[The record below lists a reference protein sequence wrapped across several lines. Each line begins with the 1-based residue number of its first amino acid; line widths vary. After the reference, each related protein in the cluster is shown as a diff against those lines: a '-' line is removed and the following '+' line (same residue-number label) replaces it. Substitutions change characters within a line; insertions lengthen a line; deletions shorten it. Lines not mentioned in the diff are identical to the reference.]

1 MEQYNSH
8 SDEYHIHIS
17 AKHKLFDLK
26 LKEVWEY
33 RDLIWLFTKQK
44 FTVYYKQTILGPAWL
59 ILNPLITGLMYAF
72 VFGGIAKLDTDGVPG
87 ILFYLSGTALWTF
100 FSSSLTKNAEA
111 FTANAKLFGKVYFPR
126 LTMPI
131 SNVLS
136 SAIEFCFHFI
146 PVAIFLIYY
155 VIVGKVA
162 PNWTALAVIPLCLFH
177 LGLIGLG
184 FGIIISSLTTKY
196 RDLSIVV
203 GFGVT
208 IWMYATPVVYPL
220 SMLEEG
226 WMKNALLFN
235 PATMPIELYRYAL
248 LGRGTVQPF
257 YLGISWIT
265 TITVVLLGIAI
276 FNKVERSFMDTV

>member
-44 FTVYYKQTILGPAWL
+44 FTVYYKQTFLGPAWL

-162 PNWTALAVIPLCLFH
+162 PNWTALAVSVPSGLNRSRLWHYHIQSDNQIP
-177 LGLIGLG
+177 
-184 FGIIISSLTTKY
+184 
-196 RDLSIVV
+196 
-203 GFGVT
+203 
-208 IWMYATPVVYPL
+208 
-220 SMLEEG
+220 
-226 WMKNALLFN
+226 
-235 PATMPIELYRYAL
+235 
-248 LGRGTVQPF
+248 
-257 YLGISWIT
+257 
-265 TITVVLLGIAI
+265 
-276 FNKVERSFMDTV
+276 

>member
-1 MEQYNSH
+1 MEQNKLRP
-8 SDEYHIHIS
+8 DDYHIHIS

-26 LKEVWEY
+26 LKDVWEY

-44 FTVYYKQTILGPAWL
+44 FTIYYKQTILGPAWL

-72 VFGGIAKLDTDGVPG
+72 VFGGIAKIDTDGVPG

-100 FSSSLTKNAEA
+100 FSSSLTKNAAA
-111 FTANAKLFGKVYFPR
+111 FTSNAKLFGKVYFPR

-146 PVAIFLIYY
+146 PVAVFLIYY
-155 VIVGKVA
+155 IIVGKVT
-162 PNWTALAVIPLCLFH
+162 PNWSALALVPLCLLH

-208 IWMYATPVVYPL
+208 LWMYATPVVYPL
-220 SMLEEG
+220 SMLEE
-226 WMKNALLFN
+226 
-235 PATMPIELYRYAL
+235 E
-248 LGRGTVQPF
+248 
-257 YLGISWIT
+257 
-265 TITVVLLGIAI
+265 
-276 FNKVERSFMDTV
+276 